1 MKPAINRAAPAAVY
15 PAVAGDTLHPRMPH
29 QPPRLTLV
37 SPPAVGGTVRL
48 SAAGDQLRGTA

>member
-15 PAVAGDTLHPRMPH
+15 PAVAGDTLHPRMP
-29 QPPRLTLV
+29 PPKLILV

-48 SAAGDQLRGTA
+48 PAAGDHLHATA